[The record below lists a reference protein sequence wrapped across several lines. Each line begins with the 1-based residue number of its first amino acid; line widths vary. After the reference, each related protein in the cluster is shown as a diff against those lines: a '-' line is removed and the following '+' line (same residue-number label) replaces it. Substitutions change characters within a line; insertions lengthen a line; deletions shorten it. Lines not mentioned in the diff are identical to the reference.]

1 MDEHQAQALAALLQL
16 SLDHVVIKDDS
27 WNQHMSMDTYRR
39 NLQRLWS
46 VHDADLNL
54 LLTTRYKPLVED
66 AALGRELLQTIT
78 AELEPHI
85 HEDKIQTA
93 AAVVIV
99 GLGGGFPLEHLVRH
113 ILDIAI
119 VRGPLF
125 AAYAFYRCVE
135 APAATYQLFGLLPTV
150 QVEQELQISQGIR
163 LVPIPNS
170 TGQLPSHLPLWPY
183 WNPVDLLGRTLITI
197 DRNISPV
204 FLNPRLIEM
213 NPMAPF
219 TDVMASA
226 EYPDFS
232 IERFCQAL
240 SLAADASIVC
250 AAKWT
255 HIEPTEIFNVWG
267 TYRGGSHTYFP
278 GLAYRIGSVNVTQE
292 DISEALAIYQRMQ
305 VLAPS
310 VATKLQVPIDRW
322 IKSKAEQS
330 SVDAFIDLG
339 IALESLYLQDIGN
352 QSELSFRLR
361 LRAAWYLAK
370 DHAGRETIM
379 RDLRDV
385 YDLRSK
391 AVHTGDIGSY
401 RDALALLTT
410 GRQICRQSIVKV
422 IFNCGF
428 PNWHQLVLGEA
439 GVGQS

>member
-1 MDEHQAQALAALLQL
+1 MDEHQVLALAALLQL

-39 NLQRLWS
+39 NLQQLWS

-54 LLTTRYKPLVED
+54 LLTTRYKPIVED
-66 AALGRELLQTIT
+66 AALGQELLQAII

-93 AAVVIV
+93 AAVAI
-99 GLGGGFPLEHLVRH
+99 GGPGTGFPLEHLVRH
-113 ILDIAI
+113 ILNIAI

-125 AAYAFYRCVE
+125 AAYALYRCVE
-135 APAATYQLFGLLPTV
+135 APAATYQLFGLLPRV

-170 TGQLPSHLPLWPY
+170 TDQLPSHLPLWPY
-183 WNPVDLLGRTLITI
+183 WNPLDLLGRTLIAI

-219 TDVMASA
+219 TDAMAST

-232 IERFCQAL
+232 IERFCQAM

-255 HIEPTEIFNVWG
+255 HIEPTEVFNVWG
-267 TYRGGSHTYFP
+267 TYSGGSHTYSP
-278 GLAYRIGSVNVTQE
+278 ELAYRIGSVNVTRE
-292 DISEALAIYQRMQ
+292 DISKALAIYRQMQ
-305 VLAPS
+305 DLAPS
-310 VATKLQVPIDRW
+310 VATKLRVPIDRW
-322 IKSKAEQS
+322 IKAKAEQS
-330 SVDAFIDLG
+330 AVDAFIDLG
-339 IALESLYLQDIGN
+339 IALESLYLQDIGDR
-352 QSELSFRLR
+352 SEMGFRLR

-370 DHAGRETIM
+370 DRAGREKIT
-379 RDLRDV
+379 RNLRDV
-385 YDLRSK
+385 YNLRSK
-391 AVHTGDIGSY
+391 AVHTGEIGPYS
-401 RDALALLTT
+401 DALAPLTT
-410 GRQICRQSIVKV
+410 GQQLCRQSIVKV
-422 IFNCGF
+422 ILNGGF
-428 PNWHQLVLGEA
+428 PNWHQLVLGEE
-439 GVGQS
+439 GVG